1 MTHSG
6 QTDGRRA
13 AALALSAL
21 LLGGALL
28 TAPASA
34 QMSSTAVSPE
44 MAAQK
49 ARMLEA
55 FFSSKRLRDAVER
68 NPEGTGPLKSKAQA
82 NLNAGRTALEAG
94 QFAEAITLFDEGMRA
109 VSQAVALGTSGT
121 DWDESAAAT
130 AFVSRRRHAEA
141 YLVVLERADDV
152 TGDQRQRIA
161 DLRAR
166 LDEADRLFTG
176 NAVGDANEILGLVY
190 RDVVG
195 LVSDVRRGHTVV
207 VSRVFETPE
216 EEYQYERERHESYG
230 LLVRIALA
238 ERAEDQPGLAAL
250 AARLGPESQKL
261 REQAEAE
268 FGAGDAVTAIATM
281 ERATERLLVILRT
294 SGLIMM
300 E

>member
-1 MTHSG
+1 MNHSG
-6 QTDGRRA
+6 RIGGRGA
-13 AALALSAL
+13 AAQALSAL
-21 LLGGALL
+21 LLAGALL
-28 TAPASA
+28 AAPASA
-34 QMSSTAVSPE
+34 QTSSTAVSPE

-49 ARMLEA
+49 ERMLEA
-55 FFSSKRLRDAVER
+55 FFSSSRLRDAVER
-68 NPEGTGPLKSKAQA
+68 NLEAAGPLKSKAQA
-82 NLNAGRTALEAG
+82 NLKAGRVALDAG
-94 QFAEAITLFDEGMRA
+94 QFAEAMALFDAGMQA
-109 VSQAVALGTSGT
+109 VSQAVALGSAGV

-141 YLVVLERADDV
+141 YLAVLERTEDV
-152 TGDQRQRIA
+152 TGTQGQQIA

-166 LDEADRLFTG
+166 LDEADRLFAER
-176 NAVGDANEILGLVY
+176 AVREASEVLRLVY

-195 LVSDVRRGHTVV
+195 LVSDIRRGHTVV

-216 EEYQYERERHESYG
+216 EEFEYERRRHESYG

-250 AARLGPESQKL
+250 AAHLTSESGKL
-261 REQAEAE
+261 HDRAEEE
-268 FGAGDAVTAIATM
+268 FTAGDVVTAIETM
-281 ERATERLLVILRT
+281 ENATERLLVILRA